1 MALDVDML
9 NVWYLQDKWLEM
21 FSGILEVL
29 APCSVEMLRKV
40 SNLFILNGVFLI

>member
-9 NVWYLQDKWLEM
+9 SVWYLQDKWLEM

-29 APCSVEMLRKV
+29 ALC
-40 SNLFILNGVFLI
+40 